1 MEKTANIVEAVKQA
15 GVTGAGGAGFPT
27 HVKLQAQAEYL
38 LANGA
43 ECEPLTHVDKQLMLH
58 HAAEVVEGMRLG
70 MQATGAKHGI
80 FGIKGKY
87 QEVIASIQ
95 AAIKPGDNITVSELG
110 NFYPAGDEQV
120 MVYDILGRIVPEGGL
135 PINVG
140 CVVQNIETLYNIS
153 AAAKGKPFTHKYIT
167 VIGDVAKPMSVRV
180 PIGITIQEVLDL
192 AGGVLTPDPVVLDG
206 GAMMGAVV
214 TDFSQPITK
223 RSKMLLVLPYDHQLS
238 VKRRTPRTVIDNHA
252 IAACDQCYFCTDYCP
267 RHAQGHAIEPHK
279 LILLLASGVPLTD
292 AQMAGAM
299 LCCECRT
306 CNYACPVH
314 LAPGDIALNI
324 KRDLV
329 KAGMKNPYHR
339 QTEAS
344 PYRDYRRVPMT
355 RLISRLGLV
364 KYDVP
369 APLTAVSQTF
379 TRVTLKLS
387 QHIGAPAQPIVK
399 VGDKVSMGDRVGKI
413 PAGALGAPIHA
424 SIDGVVRE
432 ITNEAIVIEAN

>member
-1 MEKTANIVEAVKQA
+1 MEKTADIVEAVKRA
-15 GVTGAGGAGFPT
+15 GITGAGGAGFPT

-70 MQATGAKHGI
+70 MQATGAKQGI

-87 QEVIASIQ
+87 KEVIASIQ
-95 AAIKPGDNITVSELG
+95 SAIKPGDNITVSELG

-153 AAAKGKPFTHKYIT
+153 AAAQGKPFTHKYIT

-192 AGGVLTPDPVVLDG
+192 AGGVLTPDPVILDG

-238 VKRRTPRTVIDNHA
+238 VKRRTPRVVIDNHA

-399 VGDKVSMGDRVGKI
+399 VGDRVSMGDMIGKI
-413 PAGALGAPIHA
+413 PAGALGVPLHA

-432 ITNEAIVIEAN
+432 VTNEAIVIEAN